1 MYRNMKNK
9 ILGGLMLVLV
19 LCFTACENEQ
29 LFGRDGNTTIRIS
42 ATAKFSGAESR
53 AVLAT
58 EYKATENNVFMLYKG
73 TDKNATL
80 EVMEAMTSLKG
91 TIENVRIEGGA
102 TYTAIMIANA
112 PKSELESQDVVVG
125 SKLEALY
132 SATYAVNTTYNK
144 PTDAAAFTWS
154 GVVCGITTANV
165 RNGLNFELNPNV
177 AKVKLTVNNSSSN
190 TSSGNES
197 TQVVSAQVC
206 NVKNKVRYAQNALSK
221 AGLFTKDNNSAGSPS
236 SINYKKDEIN
246 VAPNGGTGTLYWYV
260 PCNMLASGV
269 RNSNIPDG
277 ATYLELTSARGADHM
292 SVVYKIYL
300 GVNSNNTT
308 YENLTNFDVCPDHI
322 YNVTINITNDGLD
335 FDVTNNYNT
344 ATNTNTSIGLVK
356 LPSNANCY
364 MINPNFSKTANGYPV
379 YELPIDRI
387 NECWLDP
394 AINDASMSLG
404 TNDEWVM
411 DVIWQDIDNR
421 VIKFC
426 DKNGGS
432 TSDTYSGKGLVPA
445 YFKIADGV
453 TFPMEVDINTN
464 SYYGNILVG
473 VKKKNTSDYLWSWH
487 LWVTNYNPDVAT
499 PYSIAK
505 NMKLKILFEETA
517 NSLYHE
523 NKGSFNKING
533 NVQHWYHTQS
543 YYWGSNFGSKAIW
556 EGLYEDCWIMDRNLG
571 AVSYDGK
578 SGSNMSYGCYYQWG
592 NKNPYPH
599 ATYKVNDTYEI
610 HNINKLKKLYKIG
623 GKPADDAAT
632 TFFTVDTRN
641 TSTQKT
647 IQEVTKNPTICYYNS
662 TSQLYNNQYSGRNNY
677 WASLKSNPN
686 NGYSQK
692 SIFDPCPP
700 GWCVPMYNI
709 FDMLTYNP
717 ASSDFDSNTTMYYSS
732 AYNSLF
738 PTFNVLR
745 KSETSNS
752 MADHSEATFFRKN
765 RQNDSSINTLL
776 TAVFPTQGAI
786 CDYLGNGYIAISG
799 NTRSM
804 LWFAESSVISSQSG
818 KGEAVE
824 MFSDDGSSYI
834 GLNSNATTRT
844 QTVSKITAGYV
855 PDTPYKYITNGRAS
869 HIPHVK
875 SYGFNIRC
883 IQVPGGE
890 QLKYYNN

>member
-19 LCFTACENEQ
+19 LCFTACEDEQ

-80 EVMEAMTSLKG
+80 EVMEAMTSLEG
-91 TIENVRIEGGA
+91 TIKNVLIEGGA
-102 TYTAIMIANA
+102 TYTAIMIANV
-112 PKSELESQDVVVG
+112 PKSELESQGVVVG

-177 AKVKLTVNNSSSN
+177 AKVKFTIEN
-190 TSSGNES
+190 TSEDNES
-197 TQVVSAQVC
+197 TEVVGVQVR
-206 NVKNKVRYAQNALSK
+206 NVLNKVRYAQNALNE
-221 AGLFTKDNNSAGSPS
+221 AGLFATSQNKEGGPS
-236 SINYKKDEIN
+236 YIDYDKEEIR
-246 VAPNGGTGTLYWYV
+246 VASNGGKETFYWYV
-260 PCNMLASGV
+260 PCNMLGEGSRKPTVNIPSGSTFLEVTGV
-269 RNSNIPDG
+269 RNVD
-277 ATYLELTSARGADHM
+277 YLSTI
-292 SVVYKIYL
+292 YKIYL
-300 GVNSNNTT
+300 GVKNGSEA
-308 YENLTNFDVCPDHI
+308 YADMTNFDVRPNYVYDV
-322 YNVTINITNDGLD
+322 NVTITNDGLD

-533 NVQHWYHTQS
+533 SVQHWYHTQS

-571 AVSYDGK
+571 AVSYEGN

-717 ASSDFDSNTTMYYSS
+717 ASSDFDSNTTMYYSG

-738 PTFNVLR
+738 PTFNVWR

-752 MADHSEATFFRKN
+752 MADHSKATFFRKN

-855 PDTPYKYITNGRAS
+855 SNTPYKYITNGRAS

>member
-1 MYRNMKNK
+1 MKRYIRYR
-9 ILGGLMLVLV
+9 ILFVFALLSLCMTSCNDDTFDFDGENGQ
-19 LCFTACENEQ
+19 CFT
-29 LFGRDGNTTIRIS
+29 IS
-42 ATAKFSGAESR
+42 AKAEFFGETNRAILDESVDAKIDCYSLLVFSTNNNDANLIYMKEYNDLTSPTKLILPREDGFMAGTR
-53 AVLAT
+53 KYFAVLLGNVPLPTGEDAPT
-58 EYKATENNVFMLYKG
+58 KLSDLYALASDVSETDNN
-73 TDKNATL
+73 
-80 EVMEAMTSLKG
+80 
-91 TIENVRIEGGA
+91 
-102 TYTAIMIANA
+102 
-112 PKSELESQDVVVG
+112 
-125 SKLEALY
+125 
-132 SATYAVNTTYNK
+132 
-144 PTDAAAFTWS
+144 PTDASKFTWS
-154 GVVCGITTANV
+154 AFLDVDNSTKS
-165 RNGLNFELNPNV
+165 LNFNLKPNV
-177 AKVKLTVNNSSSN
+177 AKVKFTIEN
-190 TSSGNES
+190 TSEDNES
-197 TQVVSAQVC
+197 TEVVGVQVR
-206 NVKNKVRYAQNALSK
+206 NVLNKVRYAQNALSSASK
-221 AGLFTKDNNSAGSPS
+221 FTKNENSKGGPS
-236 SINYKKDEIN
+236 YIDYDKEEIR
-246 VAPNGGTGTLYWYV
+246 VASNGGKETFYWYV
-260 PCNMLASGV
+260 PCNMLGEGSRKPTVNIPSGSTFLEVTGV
-269 RNSNIPDG
+269 RNVD
-277 ATYLELTSARGADHM
+277 YLSTI
-292 SVVYKIYL
+292 YKIYL
-300 GVNSNNTT
+300 GVKNGSEA
-308 YENLTNFDVCPDHI
+308 YADMTNFDVRPNYVYDV
-322 YNVTINITNDGLD
+322 NVTITNDGLD

-533 NVQHWYHTQS
+533 SVQHWYHTQS

-571 AVSYDGK
+571 AVSYEGN

-738 PTFNVLR
+738 PTFNVWR

-752 MADHSEATFFRKN
+752 MADHSKATFFRKN

-824 MFSDDGSSYI
+824 MFSDDGRSYI

-855 PDTPYKYITNGRAS
+855 INTPYKYITNGRAS

-890 QLKYYNN
+890 QLKYYNK